1 MNNPLVSTE
10 INSDVKLEDY
20 VLKYDVTFVCIA
32 KLWEIFIVE
41 SLKKKFD
48 RHRLKETAKFD

>member
-20 VLKYDVTFVCIA
+20 VLEYDVTFVCIA

-41 SLKKKFD
+41 SLKKNLID
-48 RHRLKETAKFD
+48 TD